1 MSNAEGTETKGG
13 GVAPPDLDQ
22 LESDAAGDAPGMRRK
37 PMRRFAPRGLP
48 VTNDM
53 THEMIW
59 SADLMIRRAR
69 SLGRLVEEIEKARG
83 HRGSADAL
91 LFEGSSVAVPVLLSL
106 ATEIALKAWQYR
118 ERNGAPDRTH
128 DLLELFD
135 GLGDSAQKRLRERM
149 PEIDD
154 PLMPPI
160 YRGMR
165 SVLSQSSRMF
175 VEWRYP
181 HEHGSLWADTG
192 PLKMALDAIIAAYDE
207 SPKDVGPGT

>member
-1 MSNAEGTETKGG
+1 
-13 GVAPPDLDQ
+13 
-22 LESDAAGDAPGMRRK
+22 
-37 PMRRFAPRGLP
+37 
-48 VTNDM
+48 M
-53 THEMIW
+53 TDEMIW
-59 SADLMIRRAR
+59 SPDLMIRRAR
-69 SLGRLVEEIEKARG
+69 SLGRLVEEIEKTRE

-91 LFEGSSVAVPVLLSL
+91 VFEGSLVAAPVLLSL

-135 GLGDSAQKRLRERM
+135 GLGDSAQKRLRETM

-165 SVLSQSSRMF
+165 SVLSQSRRMF
-175 VEWRYP
+175 LEWRYP
-181 HEHGSLWADTG
+181 HEHSSLWAETG
-192 PLKMALDAIIAAYDE
+192 ALKMAFDAIIAAYDE
-207 SPKDVGPGT
+207 SPEGLGPGT